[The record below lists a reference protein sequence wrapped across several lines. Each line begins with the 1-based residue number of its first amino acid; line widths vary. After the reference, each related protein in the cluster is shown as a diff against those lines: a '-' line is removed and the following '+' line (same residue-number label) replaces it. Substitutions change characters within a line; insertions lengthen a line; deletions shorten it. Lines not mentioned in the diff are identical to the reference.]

1 MRDLVIVALV
11 IGWAIFMMWRSER
24 GMKNWILQRRAERYK
39 LTARV
44 FPELAKEHFADEL
57 KNKKFQELIKGGK

>member
-1 MRDLVIVALV
+1 MRDLVIIALV

-24 GMKNWILQRRAERYK
+24 KMKNWILHRRAERYK
-39 LTARV
+39 ATLQV

-57 KNKKFQELIKGGK
+57 KNKKFQELIK